1 MKEKAISQT
10 AKNLGGIIS
19 KNSPTILTGLAV
31 CGLVTT
37 VIFAVRATPK
47 AIQILDA
54 YRDERCSDCMSH
66 PGDKECQHCIDSTI
80 PKKEVVRLTWK
91 LYIPAAAMGTV
102 TIACIIS
109 SNSIN
114 QRRNAALATVYGL
127 TETAFREYK
136 EKVVETI
143 GKNKELKVRDDI
155 CADHVAQNP
164 VGRNEV
170 IITGKGNVLC
180 MDSLSGRY
188 FRSDIDK
195 IRRSINCMNEEM
207 LSNIGMWVSQND
219 LYDELG
225 LGHVALGDEVGWDLD
240 SGTIKISY
248 SSQLTEDEEP
258 CLVLNY
264 DVRPKHL
271 R

>member
-1 MKEKAISQT
+1 MKGKAISQT
-10 AKNLGGIIS
+10 AKKLGGIIS

-31 CGLVTT
+31 GGLITT
-37 VIFAVRATPK
+37 VIFAVQATPK
-47 AIQILDA
+47 ACYVLGEEVENRGLQGAIF
-54 YRDERCSDCMSH
+54 SDCLS
-66 PGDKECQHCIDSTI
+66 
-80 PKKEVVRLTWK
+80 KKEVVKLTWK
-91 LYIPAAAMGTV
+91 LYIPTISMGVV

-143 GKNKELKVRDDI
+143 GKSKELKVRDDI

-195 IRRSINCMNEEM
+195 VRKSINSLNEEM
-207 LSNIGMWVSQND
+207 LGNIGMWISVND
-219 LYDELG
+219 LYDEIG
-225 LGHVALGDEVGWDLD
+225 LAHTSQGDMMGWDLD
-240 SGTIKISY
+240 QGTIRISY
-248 SSQLTEDEEP
+248 SSQLTENEEP

-264 DVRPKHL
+264 EVQPKYL

>member
-47 AIQILDA
+47 AMELIKEDSRHAHDGDPYA
-54 YRDERCSDCMSH
+54 YSN
-66 PGDKECQHCIDSTI
+66 KEALKSA
-80 PKKEVVRLTWK
+80 WK
-91 LYIPAAAMGTV
+91 PYIPAAAMGTV

-195 IRRSINCMNEEM
+195 VRKSINSLNEEM
-207 LSNIGMWVSQND
+207 LGNIGMWISVNE
-219 LYDELG
+219 LYDEIG
-225 LGHVALGDEVGWDLD
+225 LAHTSQGDMMGWDLD
-240 SGTIKISY
+240 QGTIRISY
-248 SSQLTEDEEP
+248 SSQLTENEEP

-264 DVRPKHL
+264 DIQPKHL

>member
-1 MKEKAISQT
+1 MQTKGISQT

-37 VIFAVRATPK
+37 VIFAVRATPR
-47 AIQILDA
+47 AMDLIYADSRHEHDGDPYA
-54 YRDERCSDCMSH
+54 YSN
-66 PGDKECQHCIDSTI
+66 KEAVKSA
-80 PKKEVVRLTWK
+80 WK
-91 LYIPAAAMGTV
+91 FYIPAAAMGTV

-195 IRRSINCMNEEM
+195 VRKSINSLNEEM
-207 LSNIGMWVSQND
+207 LGNIGMWISVND
-219 LYDELG
+219 LYDEIG
-225 LGHVALGDEVGWDLD
+225 LAHTSQGDMMGWDLD
-240 SGTIKISY
+240 QGTIRISY

-264 DVRPKHL
+264 DIQPKHL